1 MVKRRKK
8 PVKKKTQTVELAPG
22 LEGELVEGQEPVP
35 DFSELYISW
44 EEEAKGFTL
53 DMGRTSTNILEF
65 IQNMGVKGRAKA
77 DGTEAGKVAPA
88 QQYLDRAKSAGSEDH
103 YSEEQIEA
111 VKSLKAYLDEN
122 NSPSSKINPANIK
135 FNGIA
140 DFDSKGRITEKIPV
154 FGDFRTPM
162 YAKYRRRHKGES
174 VKVANEDWYVI
185 GPDGAGKAKPPVWQA
200 LFGDGKLQ
208 FKHPSL
214 LMMCDMVLDAFEK
227 GKVKIRNTREKPFDL
242 TIKNPKMRGEA
253 AKWVYENLPT
263 FKTWFDSKIND
274 SNYHYSTGNVNTKK
288 LRREILNTKL
298 PLKDE
303 ESNKIQAWLQ
313 TDLKVD
319 LEEVYLKISV
329 RQLNNMV
336 EIAGFKNT
344 KTKEKVEKQDFS
356 DWRQIVKM
364 VQ

>member
-8 PVKKKTQTVELAPG
+8 PVKKKTQTIEVSPE
-22 LEGELVEGQEPVP
+22 LEGELQEQIP

-44 EEEAKGFTL
+44 EAEAKGFTL
-53 DMGRTSTNILEF
+53 NMGRTTTNILEF

-103 YSEEQIEA
+103 YSDEQIEA
-111 VKSLKAYLDEN
+111 VKSLKVYLDEN

-140 DFDSKGRITEKIPV
+140 DFDSKGKITEKVPV

-162 YAKYRRRHKGES
+162 YVKYRRRHKGES
-174 VKVANEDWYVI
+174 VEEAEDYWYAI
-185 GPDGAGKAKPPVWQA
+185 GKDGAGKAKPPVWQA
-200 LFGDGKLQ
+200 LFGDGKLD
-208 FKHPSL
+208 FEHPSL

-227 GKVKIRNTREKPFDL
+227 GIKIRNTREKPFNL
-242 TIKNPKMRGEA
+242 TVSRPKIKGEA
-253 AKWVYENLPT
+253 ARWVYENLSG
-263 FKTWFDSKIND
+263 FKNWFDKKIKNP
-274 SNYHYSTGNVNTKK
+274 SYHYSTGNVNTKK
-288 LRREILNTKL
+288 LQKEIFNTSFGLSDNESKKL
-298 PLKDE
+298 
-303 ESNKIQAWLQ
+303 QQWLE
-313 TDLKVD
+313 TDLNVD
-319 LEEVYLKISV
+319 IENVYMKISV
-329 RQLNNMV
+329 RQLNNMA